1 MENGARGGA
10 SAVGLAHRFISH
22 EKLIGSIGESERW
35 IALSRVDIEQMATPR
50 GRMEMASQVRVS
62 VHCSSGLRGFGSTRA
77 KITRGR
83 HAVRSLR
90 SR

>member
-10 SAVGLAHRFISH
+10 SVVGLAHRFISH

-50 GRMEMASQVRVS
+50 GRKCESVS
-62 VHCSSGLRGFGSTRA
+62 TARRGFGSTRA